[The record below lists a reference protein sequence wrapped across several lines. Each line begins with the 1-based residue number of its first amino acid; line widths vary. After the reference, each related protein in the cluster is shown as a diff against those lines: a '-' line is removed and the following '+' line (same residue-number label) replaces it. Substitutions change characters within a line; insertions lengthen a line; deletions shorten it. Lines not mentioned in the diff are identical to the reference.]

1 MLYYFHYILQQ
12 PHDSLMLRM
21 YKIPSEKK
29 VEKNGVQNT
38 FGKATCCQKGKFLK
52 YDKLELTDY
61 LLPDFNIF
69 IAYLNN

>member
-1 MLYYFHYILQQ
+1 
-12 PHDSLMLRM
+12 MLRM
-21 YKIPSEKK
+21 YKIPCEKK

-69 IAYLNN
+69 IAYLLKHGIIKRFISFFALH